1 MFNAV
6 AERLQATVR
15 PVDTVA
21 RIGGDEFAIVL
32 YGLDEA
38 RTAAN
43 ILQKLQQ
50 ILRKPLVVWQH
61 TLNAPCSI
69 GFAVAPDQGMDGED
83 LLRIADEAM
92 YRVKQ
97 TRSRLPKV

>member
-1 MFNAV
+1 MLNAV
-6 AERLQATVR
+6 AERLQANVR
-15 PVDTVA
+15 SVDTVA